1 MKFKKS
7 IARFT
12 AASLIALSASVVTTA
27 TFVASAQ
34 AQEPVEG
41 RQFGSAAG
49 QMVNDAQTLA
59 QSDQFGAAISKLNE
73 AIAIPNLNAY
83 ERSTVY
89 TMLGHYY
96 YEQDNVSQ
104 AIANNRNAINAG
116 GLMPNENTSL
126 EKNIAQL
133 LIANGQYVEGAQ
145 ALEAWVRKTGDRDP
159 KNTTYI
165 MQAWVQAEQ
174 YRQALPWAEQWFN
187 AASPKERKHFD
198 LLNFIYNDLGMQGR
212 QADIIKEMIV
222 RWPEDAT
229 LWENWISLLA
239 QGGREQDAFEVN
251 KMRYLAGTMTS
262 ESDIKKIVEYYQYYE
277 MPFQAAVILEKEMNA
292 QRVTQ
297 NADNLVRL
305 SDLFRQARE
314 YKRALPIL
322 KRAAESSGRSKSW
335 ANYGEALYQ
344 QGQCGEA
351 ETALRKAM
359 DMGYD
364 RGKSWMLIANCRY
377 EEGQKEERPSCDGTT
392 PEQRLASTKV
402 KKNEAALEA
411 FRKVPATARDYRSA
425 QKWVDFVSGE
435 NRSFEFRC
443 EEKAAIEKDLCMIKI
458 ENAYALEIIRG
469 DWYLED
475 EDQKCMTF
483 KAEYDELYTAQ
494 GSDK

>member
-1 MKFKKS
+1 MNFKKS
-7 IARFT
+7 IAKIT
-12 AASLIALSASVVTTA
+12 AVSLIALSATFVSTA
-27 TFVASAQ
+27 TFTPEAQ
-34 AQEPVEG
+34 AQAVEG
-41 RQFGSAAG
+41 RQFGSASG
-49 QMVNDAQTLA
+49 QLVNDAQTLA
-59 QSDQFGAAISKLNE
+59 QSEQYSAALSKLNE
-73 AIAIPNLNAY
+73 AIAMPDLNPY
-83 ERSTVY
+83 ERSTIY
-89 TMLGHYY
+89 TIMGHYY
-96 YEQDNVSQ
+96 YQMDNVSQ

-116 GLMPNENTSL
+116 GLMPNEVTGL

-133 LIANGQYVEGAQ
+133 LIASGQYVEGAQ

-187 AASPKERKHFD
+187 SANPKERKHFD
-198 LLNFIYNDLGMQGR
+198 LLNFLYNDLGMQGR
-212 QADIIKEMIV
+212 QADIVKEMIV
-222 RWPEDAT
+222 RWPEDNT
-229 LWENWISLLA
+229 LWDNWISLLA
-239 QGGREQDAFEVN
+239 AGGREQDAFEVN
-251 KMRYLAGTMTS
+251 KMRYLAGTMTT
-262 ESDIKKIVEYYQYYE
+262 ETDIKKIVEYYQYYE
-277 MPFQAAVILEKEMNA
+277 MPFQAALIMEKEMNA
-292 QRVTQ
+292 NRISK

-322 KRAAESSGRSKSW
+322 KEAANVSGRSKSW

-344 QGQCGEA
+344 QGQCAEA

-359 DMGYD
+359 DLGYD

-377 EEGQKEERPSCDGTT
+377 EAGQKEQRPSCDGTT
-392 PEQRLASTKV
+392 PEQRLASPKV
-402 KKNEAALEA
+402 KKNESALEA

-425 QKWVDFVSGE
+425 QKWVDFVTSE

-469 DWYLED
+469 GFFLDD
-475 EDQKCMTF
+475 EDQHCTTF
-483 KAEYDELYTAQ
+483 KAEYDSLYTAE
-494 GSDK
+494 GASE